1 MIILPRTYATVPR
14 LFQIFYPLSVNIL
27 LFESMIG
34 EYRKNNALAYSER
47 FFINLRFNHFLTGS
61 S

>member
-1 MIILPRTYATVPR
+1 MSRKVIRIKR
-14 LFQIFYPLSVNIL
+14 LFQIFYTLSVNIL
-27 LFESMIG
+27 LFERMIG

>member
-1 MIILPRTYATVPR
+1 MPAKLWTAVAKIW
-14 LFQIFYPLSVNIL
+14 
-27 LFESMIG
+27 IG